1 MMSRRS
7 FLKRSAIT
15 LGLLA
20 TGIEISPAVASMI
33 PENLIPSA
41 EPFVPSQTTHLP
53 VFRRALADAR
63 DVCPRNMGFYFPFMK
78 NVSIPSIYRTGS
90 IPDCTVP
97 ATVYDNAQG
106 FNASGIPLV
115 LNPLNFIK
123 PEGIISTFAN
133 VPQNPDINAQVF
145 KDYAD
150 LPNIDPA
157 TKKMQM
163 LGAWGLPVT
172 EATTSS
178 ILNPGQIPDSP
189 VDWEQWRQAEEGA
202 MIGDINDKLHD
213 SVGEHIFL
221 DLSPTRD
228 VLWTGFFED
237 VSIGRTLADLCAAT
251 HDMGLYTV
259 ELLTVFPV
267 TDMRGG
273 IPVFE
278 VWAHIKHSDA
288 RVEIRC
294 DGDDQYA
301 NFQFIKL
308 TTLLVGT
315 PTHVRGEAQRRIERE
330 TRIWPI
336 TGMEF
341 QPIGGGISQE
351 TLGQVAMIIVGGL
364 IIIAIVALIAAQPQ
378 FILVAAVAL

>member
-1 MMSRRS
+1 MISRRS
-7 FLKRSAIT
+7 FLKRTAIT

-20 TGIEISPAVASMI
+20 TGIEISPVAASMI

-41 EPFVPSQTTHLP
+41 EPFAPSQTTHLP

-63 DVCPRNMGFYFPFMK
+63 DVCPRVLGSYYPYLN
-78 NVSIPSIYRTGS
+78 NIAIPAVYRTGS
-90 IPDCTVP
+90 IPDCSVP

-106 FNASGIPLV
+106 FNASGLPVV

-123 PEGIISTFAN
+123 PEGIVSTVAN
-133 VPQNPDINAQVF
+133 TPQNPDINAQVF

-150 LPNIDPA
+150 MPNIDLG
-157 TKKMQM
+157 TKRMQM

-178 ILNPGQIPDSP
+178 ILNPGQLPDTP
-189 VDWEQWRQAEEGA
+189 VDWEQWRQAEEGS

-213 SVGEHIFL
+213 SVGEHIYL
-221 DLSPTRD
+221 ELSPTRD

-237 VSIGRTLADLCAAT
+237 VSIGRTLEDLCART
-251 HDMGLYTV
+251 HDMGLYMV

-267 TDMRGG
+267 IDMEAGVPSAE
-273 IPVFE
+273 I
-278 VWAHIKHSDA
+278 WAHIKHVDA

-294 DGDDQYA
+294 DGDNQYTS
-301 NFQFIKL
+301 FQFIKL
-308 TTLLVGT
+308 TTLLVGA
-315 PTHVRGEAQRRIERE
+315 PIHVRGEAQRRIERE
-330 TRIWPI
+330 SRIWPI

-351 TLGQVAMIIVGGL
+351 ALGQVAMIIVGGL